1 MMKKYT
7 KLGWVSSSSMSYGRD
22 GDTEAEF
29 FSPEPK
35 ILNFEV
41 CEGLLQEQMKDE
53 SNFEDNILGIS
64 PDNQLDQT

>member
-1 MMKKYT
+1 M
-7 KLGWVSSSSMSYGRD
+7 GYGL
-22 GDTEAEF
+22 EAEF
-29 FSPEPK
+29 FNPEPK